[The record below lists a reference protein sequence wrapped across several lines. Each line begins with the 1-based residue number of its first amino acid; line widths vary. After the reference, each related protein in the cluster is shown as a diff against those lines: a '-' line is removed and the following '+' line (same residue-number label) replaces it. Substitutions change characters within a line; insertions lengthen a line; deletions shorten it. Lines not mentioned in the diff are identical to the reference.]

1 LEQARD
7 EDKQQIL
14 IFRAA
19 RRGLQMPAEVAN
31 YIVNRAP
38 RGLSRLLELLDQ
50 LDAASLAEKRS
61 LSIPFV
67 KEQLNW

>member
-1 LEQARD
+1 MSGSLANRY
-7 EDKQQIL
+7 
-14 IFRAA
+14 R
-19 RRGLQMPAEVAN
+19 QMPGEVAT

-38 RGLSRLLELLDQ
+38 RRLGALLQLLDQ

-67 KEQLNW
+67 KQQLGW